1 MLFFVL
7 STETSIRKRKAGI
20 LAYIKKSKHIAEL
33 IDAFL
38 TFTRYEFKLEA
49 IDMKPVDIQKDITV
63 GGMRSP
69 PIVKQLN
76 ILKLSFLS
84 FKLVKTFHLELYK
97 KVSMGALS

>member
-1 MLFFVL
+1 
-7 STETSIRKRKAGI
+7 
-20 LAYIKKSKHIAEL
+20 
-33 IDAFL
+33 
-38 TFTRYEFKLEA
+38 
-49 IDMKPVDIQKDITV
+49 MKPVDIQKDITV